1 MMRSKKCVFFFF
13 FFLSRSSQHYYFF
26 LDFSFVVV
34 KFLCRRRGLLK
45 DDVSFLRSFGIIM
58 SLPAKLLFSP
68 QNKKSVLPS
77 SSAVVHHCA
86 GSKKAARCSSSSPS
100 RGVGVHRFF
109 FVSPTTSSS
118 SSSSSSP
125 KNKTLHHRRGGVQK
139 PRGEHS
145 RNRALADDV
154 TELNAWSA
162 DEQKKAVDEI
172 LENVDDGGA
181 RKIQRFCSFFF
192 FLFSLNNAFVL
203 VK

>member
-1 MMRSKKCVFFFF
+1 
-13 FFLSRSSQHYYFF
+13 
-26 LDFSFVVV
+26 
-34 KFLCRRRGLLK
+34 
-45 DDVSFLRSFGIIM
+45 M
-58 SLPAKLLFSP
+58 SLQAKLLFSP

-86 GSKKAARCSSSSPS
+86 FGSKKAARCSSSSPS

-109 FVSPTTSSS
+109 FVSPTTSSSSS

>member
-1 MMRSKKCVFFFF
+1 M
-13 FFLSRSSQHYYFF
+13 
-26 LDFSFVVV
+26 
-34 KFLCRRRGLLK
+34 
-45 DDVSFLRSFGIIM
+45 
-58 SLPAKLLFSP
+58 
-68 QNKKSVLPS
+68 
-77 SSAVVHHCA
+77 
-86 GSKKAARCSSSSPS
+86 
-100 RGVGVHRFF
+100 
-109 FVSPTTSSS
+109 
-118 SSSSSSP
+118 
-125 KNKTLHHRRGGVQK
+125 QK

>member
-1 MMRSKKCVFFFF
+1 
-13 FFLSRSSQHYYFF
+13 
-26 LDFSFVVV
+26 
-34 KFLCRRRGLLK
+34 
-45 DDVSFLRSFGIIM
+45 M
-58 SLPAKLLFSP
+58 SLPALLFSP
-68 QNKKSVLPS
+68 RKKSVLPS

-86 GSKKAARCSSSSPS
+86 GSKKAARCPSSSPS

-118 SSSSSSP
+118 P
-125 KNKTLHHRRGGVQK
+125 KNKTLQNHRRGARVQK

>member
-1 MMRSKKCVFFFF
+1 
-13 FFLSRSSQHYYFF
+13 
-26 LDFSFVVV
+26 
-34 KFLCRRRGLLK
+34 
-45 DDVSFLRSFGIIM
+45 M

-118 SSSSSSP
+118 SSSP

-139 PRGEHS
+139 PRGEKQRGEHS
-145 RNRALADDV
+145 LRNRALADDV

-192 FLFSLNNAFVL
+192 FLFSLNAFVL

>member
-1 MMRSKKCVFFFF
+1 
-13 FFLSRSSQHYYFF
+13 
-26 LDFSFVVV
+26 
-34 KFLCRRRGLLK
+34 
-45 DDVSFLRSFGIIM
+45 
-58 SLPAKLLFSP
+58 
-68 QNKKSVLPS
+68 
-77 SSAVVHHCA
+77 
-86 GSKKAARCSSSSPS
+86 
-100 RGVGVHRFF
+100 VHRF
-109 FVSPTTSSS
+109 FVSPTT
-118 SSSSSSP
+118 SSSP

-192 FLFSLNNAFVL
+192 FLFSLNAFVL

>member
-1 MMRSKKCVFFFF
+1 
-13 FFLSRSSQHYYFF
+13 
-26 LDFSFVVV
+26 
-34 KFLCRRRGLLK
+34 
-45 DDVSFLRSFGIIM
+45 M

-77 SSAVVHHCA
+77 SSAAVHHCA
-86 GSKKAARCSSSSPS
+86 FGSKKAARCSSSSPS

-109 FVSPTTSSS
+109 FVSPTTSSSS

>member
-1 MMRSKKCVFFFF
+1 
-13 FFLSRSSQHYYFF
+13 
-26 LDFSFVVV
+26 
-34 KFLCRRRGLLK
+34 
-45 DDVSFLRSFGIIM
+45 M
-58 SLPAKLLFSP
+58 SLPALLSP
-68 QNKKSVLPS
+68 RKSVLLS
-77 SSAVVHHCA
+77 SSAVVHFA
-86 GSKKAARCSSSSPS
+86 SKKAARSSSS

-109 FVSPTTSSS
+109 VSPTT
-118 SSSSSSP
+118 SSP

-154 TELNAWSA
+154 TELNTWSA

-192 FLFSLNNAFVL
+192 FLFSLNAFVL

>member
-1 MMRSKKCVFFFF
+1 
-13 FFLSRSSQHYYFF
+13 
-26 LDFSFVVV
+26 
-34 KFLCRRRGLLK
+34 
-45 DDVSFLRSFGIIM
+45 M
-58 SLPAKLLFSP
+58 SLPALLFSP
-68 QNKKSVLPS
+68 RKKSVLPS

-109 FVSPTTSSS
+109 FVSPTTSS

-192 FLFSLNNAFVL
+192 FLFSLNAFVL

>member
-1 MMRSKKCVFFFF
+1 
-13 FFLSRSSQHYYFF
+13 
-26 LDFSFVVV
+26 
-34 KFLCRRRGLLK
+34 
-45 DDVSFLRSFGIIM
+45 M
-58 SLPAKLLFSP
+58 SLPALLFSP

-100 RGVGVHRFF
+100 RGVVGVHRFF
-109 FVSPTTSSS
+109 FVSPTTTK
-118 SSSSSSP
+118 SSP
-125 KNKTLHHRRGGVQK
+125 KNKTLQHHRRGARVHK

-192 FLFSLNNAFVL
+192 FLFSLNAFVL

>member
-1 MMRSKKCVFFFF
+1 MTMRSKKCVF

-118 SSSSSSP
+118 SSSSP

>member
-1 MMRSKKCVFFFF
+1 MMMMRSKKCVFFFF

-26 LDFSFVVV
+26 FDFSFVVV

-45 DDVSFLRSFGIIM
+45 DDVSFLRSFGSIM
-58 SLPAKLLFSP
+58 SLPAKLLFSRGG
-68 QNKKSVLPS
+68 VLPS

-86 GSKKAARCSSSSPS
+86 FGSKKAARCPSSSPS

-162 DEQKKAVDEI
+162 DEQKKAVAEI

-181 RKIQRFCSFFF
+181 RKVQRFCSFFF
-192 FLFSLNNAFVL
+192 FLFSLNNNSFW
-203 VK
+203 

>member
-1 MMRSKKCVFFFF
+1 MN
-13 FFLSRSSQHYYFF
+13 
-26 LDFSFVVV
+26 
-34 KFLCRRRGLLK
+34 
-45 DDVSFLRSFGIIM
+45 DVSFLRSFGIM
-58 SLPAKLLFSP
+58 SLPALMLFSP
-68 QNKKSVLPS
+68 RKKSVLPS
-77 SSAVVHHCA
+77 SSTAVVHHRSA
-86 GSKKAARCSSSSPS
+86 GSKKAAARCSSSSPS
-100 RGVGVHRFF
+100 RGVVGVHRFF
-109 FVSPTTSSS
+109 FVSPTTTK
-118 SSSSSSP
+118 SSP
-125 KNKTLHHRRGGVQK
+125 KNKTLQHHRRGARVHK

-192 FLFSLNNAFVL
+192 FLFSLNAFVL

>member
-1 MMRSKKCVFFFF
+1 
-13 FFLSRSSQHYYFF
+13 
-26 LDFSFVVV
+26 
-34 KFLCRRRGLLK
+34 
-45 DDVSFLRSFGIIM
+45 M
-58 SLPAKLLFSP
+58 SLPALLSP
-68 QNKKSVLPS
+68 RKSVLPS
-77 SSAVVHHCA
+77 SSAVVHHRA

-109 FVSPTTSSS
+109 VSPTT
-118 SSSSSSP
+118 SSSP

-154 TELNAWSA
+154 TELNTWSA

-181 RKIQRFCSFFF
+181 RKIQRCSFFF
-192 FLFSLNNAFVL
+192 FLFSLNAFVL